1 MATRA
6 EQRVDARATA
16 TGMSPQVSTRTERD
30 TLGEVAVPADALWG
44 AQTQRAVENYPISG
58 YRAFPAFI
66 RAIVM
71 VKKAAALANAEA
83 GRLDRERRDAI
94 VWACDEVLAGRY
106 HDHFVVDVF
115 QAGAGVSFHMN
126 TNEVLANLADRK
138 LGGRLGTY
146 TKVHPNDHVNVAQ
159 STNDVTPTAMRL
171 AHLEL
176 TKPLA
181 EELDRLA
188 DVLDRKAGEYGDCVK
203 PGRTHLQD
211 AVPITFGQEFGGWAN
226 RLRSAASRIR
236 GARTELCQLGIG
248 GTAAGTGLNADPKF
262 RERVCKYLADWTGEP
277 IVPADDLFAAMQSTA
292 AFLRTSSGMRT
303 AAVELASIANDVRL
317 LVSGPRTGFGELVLP
332 AVQPGS
338 SIMPGKVNPAIAE
351 MVDQVCFQV
360 IGNDTAVML
369 GAQAGQL
376 ELNVMMPGINYAI
389 CFSATILTN
398 ATRQFRVMC
407 IEGMRVDRER
417 AKELLDDSPSLIVT
431 ALSPH
436 VGYARAAAL
445 VKRALA
451 ERRPLLDVALE
462 EKVMPEAD
470 LRRVLDPLSMTRGGV
485 ME

>member
-1 MATRA
+1 MPTR
-6 EQRVDARATA
+6 R
-16 TGMSPQVSTRTERD
+16 ERD
-30 TLGEVAVPADALWG
+30 TLGEVEVPGDALWG
-44 AQTQRAVENYPISG
+44 AQAQRALENYPISG

-71 VKKAAALANAEA
+71 VKKAAALANREA

-94 VWACDEVLAGRY
+94 VWACDEILGGRH
-106 HDHFVVDVF
+106 HDQFVIDVF

-126 TNEVLANLADRK
+126 ANEVLANLANRR
-138 LGGRLGTY
+138 LGGALGAY
-146 TKVHPNDHVNVAQ
+146 DRVQPNDHVNMAQ

-176 TKPLA
+176 TKALVD
-181 EELDRLA
+181 ELEKLA
-188 DVLDRKAGEYGDCVK
+188 DAFAAKAAQYRDVVK

-211 AVPITFGQEFGGWAN
+211 AVPITFGQEFGGWAT
-226 RLRSAASRIR
+226 RMRSAAARIR
-236 GARTELCQLGIG
+236 GTRGELSELGIG

-262 RERVCKYLADWTGEP
+262 RERVCASLAQWTGDP
-277 IVPADDLFAAMQSTA
+277 IVPAKDLFAAMQSTA
-292 AFLRTSSGMRT
+292 VFLRTSSGMRT
-303 AAVELASIANDVRL
+303 AAVELASIANDIRL
-317 LVSGPRTGFGELVLP
+317 LASGPRTGFGELVLP

-389 CFSATILTN
+389 CLSATILAN
-398 ATRQFRVMC
+398 ATRQLRTKCV
-407 IEGMRVDRER
+407 EGMRVDPDR
-417 AKELLDDSPSLIVT
+417 AQELLDASPSLLVT

-436 VGYARAAAL
+436 IGYAKAAAL
-445 VKRALA
+445 AKRALA
-451 ERRPLLDVALE
+451 ERRSLLDVALE
-462 EKVMPEAD
+462 EKVMPEAE
-470 LRRVLDPLSMTRGGV
+470 LRRVLDPLPMTRGGV